1 MLGFGD
7 LMTSAAGQAS
17 APRVEAL
24 GLTHSYGDRTALDDV
39 RFSVGNGEIF
49 ALLGPNGGGKSTLF
63 RILATL
69 QRPTAGTARVAGH
82 DVLAD
87 PMGVRQSLGVVF
99 QHPSVDAQLTVAE
112 NLRAHGALYGLAGQE
127 LERRVDQQLERF
139 GLAERRRDRLG
150 TLSGGLA
157 RRVEVAKSLLSA
169 PPVLLMDEPSAGLD
183 PTARRDLMEQLRRL
197 RDGEGVTV
205 LLTTHHMEEAERCD
219 RVGVIDAGRLVAL
232 DTPDGLKAMVGGDVV
247 TIRARNPDAMADLLR
262 ERLGVDPSRVDGVL
276 SFEAERAHEVVHGIV
291 ERFADDV
298 DAVSFG
304 KPTLEDAFFHLTGHR
319 FHPAE
324 EAAA

>member
-1 MLGFGD
+1 MSVEADQLG
-7 LMTSAAGQAS
+7 S
-17 APRVEAL
+17 PRVEAL
-24 GLTHSYGDRTALDDV
+24 GLTHRYGQRTALDDV
-39 RFSVGNGEIF
+39 RFSVGSGEIF

-69 QRPTAGTARVAGH
+69 QPPTAGTARVAGH

-87 PMGVRQSLGVVF
+87 PDGVRRSLGVVF

-112 NLRAHGALYGLAGQE
+112 NLRAQGALYGLGGAELGRRIEGQ
-127 LERRVDQQLERF
+127 LDAF
-139 GLAERRRDRLG
+139 GLRTRRKDRVG

-157 RRVEVAKSLLSA
+157 RRVEVAKALLSA

-183 PTARRDLMEQLRRL
+183 PAARRDLMAQLQRL
-197 RDGEGVTV
+197 RDAEGVTV

-219 RVGVIDAGRLVAL
+219 RVGVIDEGRLVAL
-232 DTPDGLKAMVGGDVV
+232 DTPDGLKSQVGGDVV
-247 TIRARNPDAMADLLR
+247 TIRAHDLDRMTELLR
-262 ERLGVDPSRVDGVL
+262 GSFGVRPDRVDGAL
-276 SFEAERAHEVVHGIV
+276 CFEAERAHEVVHGIV
-291 ERFADDV
+291 ERFGDDV

-304 KPTLEDAFFHLTGHR
+304 KPTLEDAFFRLTGR
-319 FHPAE
+319 RLHPTE